1 MTAADTLRFAVAN
14 LVNEPELINSSPNSD
29 VALNTSLLRER
40 QPESKLDHVLESA
53 DTQVLY
59 CTNIPVLLYNS
70 SAALDFKGHKL
81 VLFQNVSHLTLIDV

>member
-14 LVNEPELINSSPNSD
+14 LVNEPELINFSPNSD

-59 CTNIPVLLYNS
+59 CADIPIYSYIIRVQL
-70 SAALDFKGHKL
+70 
-81 VLFQNVSHLTLIDV
+81 